1 MDSFKLILTRA
12 ILACLAICL
21 VVKLDF
27 VSPSV
32 ADDTRARRLGLD
44 MAKPSTGD
52 LDAMVKRRLVRIL
65 VPYSKTM
72 FFLDK
77 GRQYGTVVELARALE
92 KTLNRG
98 KKSALEQV
106 HVALVP
112 TARARLLDAL
122 NEGLGDVAAGTL
134 TITPDRLRL
143 VDFTAPFA
151 SNIRE
156 VVTAGPK
163 APVLSRIEDLAGRD
177 LYLRKS
183 SSYHEHVLA
192 LNERLKGQGLAA
204 INLVPA
210 EEMLEDE
217 DLLEMVS
224 AGLLPYAVVDEPLAE
239 LWAGVLPNLS
249 VRGDLVINQ
258 GGDIAWAIRKNSPLL
273 KAELDKFAAD
283 HRLGTTFG
291 NILKKRYYTSDKM
304 AKQALSSEAQRRF
317 GELDGYFRKYGDEF
331 GFEYLLIMAQGF
343 QESELDQSRRS
354 PRGAVG
360 VMQLLPTTAA
370 DKSVGV
376 PDIKTSAE
384 RNIYAGAKYLR
395 HVISTYIDDPSVD
408 DRNRVLFAFAA
419 YNAGPGNLRKFR
431 AKARALGLDPNVWFG
446 NVENGAA
453 AIVGRETVHYVSNIY
468 KYYVAYVLSTKIA
481 AEREAI
487 EANTP

>member
-1 MDSFKLILTRA
+1 MASQPVAAETR
-12 ILACLAICL
+12 
-21 VVKLDF
+21 
-27 VSPSV
+27 
-32 ADDTRARRLGLD
+32 TRQLGLD
-44 MAKPSTGD
+44 MAKPWKGD
-52 LDAMVKRRLVRIL
+52 LDRMVKRRLVRIL

-77 GRQYGTVVELARALE
+77 GRQYGTVVELAGALE
-92 KTLNRG
+92 KTLNQG
-98 KKSALEQV
+98 KRSALEHV

-112 TARARLLDAL
+112 TARARLFEAL
-122 NEGLGDVAAGTL
+122 NAGLGDVAAGTL
-134 TITPDRLRL
+134 TVTPERLRL
-143 VDFTAPFA
+143 VDFAAPFA

-156 VVTAGPK
+156 VVVTGVK

-177 LYLRKS
+177 LYVRKS
-183 SSYHEHVLA
+183 SSYHEHLRA
-192 LNERLKGQGLAA
+192 LNERLKRQGIAA

-210 EEMLEDE
+210 EETLEDE

-224 AGLLPYAVVDEPLAE
+224 AGLLPYVVVDEPLAE
-239 LWAGVLPNLS
+239 LWAKVLPNLS

-258 GGDIAWAIRKNSPLL
+258 GGDIAWAIRKDSPLL

-291 NILKKRYYTSDKM
+291 NILRKRYYTSDKM
-304 AKQALSSEAQRRF
+304 AKQAMSSQAQRRF
-317 GELDGYFRKYGDEF
+317 GELDAYFRKHSNEF
-331 GFEYLLIMAQGF
+331 GFEYLLIAAQGF
-343 QESELDQSRRS
+343 QESELDKSKRS

-360 VMQLLPTTAA
+360 VMQLLPKTAA
-370 DKSVGV
+370 DKSVAV
-376 PDIKTSAE
+376 TDIKTSAE

-395 HVISTYIDDPSVD
+395 HLISTYIDDPAVD

-431 AKARALGLDPNVWFG
+431 NKAKEMGLDPNVWFG

-468 KYYVAYVLSTKIA
+468 EYYLAYVLSTRLA
-481 AEREAI
+481 AEREAT
-487 EANTP
+487 EAKSKPAP